1 MNVFERI
8 AAIGVVPV
16 VAIDD
21 SDRAVDL
28 ADALAEGGL
37 PIAEITFRTD
47 AARAA
52 IAAIADSRPDF
63 FVGAGTV
70 VTAQQV
76 AQTKAAGAQFALA
89 PGTDPAMIEAAQAA
103 GLPYAP
109 GIMTPSD
116 LQIATRLGCRFLKFF
131 PAGLAGGPKMLAN
144 IAAPF
149 AHLGLSFNPTGG
161 INPSNMGD
169 WLTEPNVRAV
179 GGTWIATRQDIAD
192 GNWAAIT
199 QNARDAVARVKA
211 VRESKDV

>member
-1 MNVFERI
+1 MTVFDRI

-16 VAIDD
+16 VAIDNAD
-21 SDRAVDL
+21 HAVDL

-47 AARAA
+47 AARDA
-52 IAAIADSRPDF
+52 ITSIAKARPDF

-70 VTAQQV
+70 VTTQQV
-76 AQTKAAGAQFALA
+76 VQTKAAGAQFALA
-89 PGTDPAMIEAAQAA
+89 PGTDPLMIEAAQAA

-116 LQIATRLGCRFLKFF
+116 LQIATRLECRFLKFF
-131 PAGLAGGPKMLAN
+131 PAGLAGGPKMLAI

-149 AHLGLSFNPTGG
+149 AHLALSFNPTGG

-169 WLTEPNVRAV
+169 WLVEPNVRAV

-192 GNWAAIT
+192 GNWAVIT

-211 VRESKDV
+211 TREVQDV

>member
-1 MNVFERI
+1 MTVFDRI

-16 VAIDD
+16 VAIDNAD
-21 SDRAVDL
+21 HAVDL

-47 AARAA
+47 AARDA
-52 IAAIADSRPDF
+52 IASIAKARPDF

-76 AQTKAAGAQFALA
+76 IQTKAAGAQFALA
-89 PGTDPAMIEAAQAA
+89 PGTDSAMIEAAQAA

-149 AHLGLSFNPTGG
+149 AHLGLCFNPTGG
-161 INPSNMGD
+161 IHPSNMGD
-169 WLTEPNVRAV
+169 WLAEPNVRAV

-199 QNARDAVARVKA
+199 QNARDAVVQVKA
-211 VRESKDV
+211 VRESQDV

>member
-1 MNVFERI
+1 MQTAQLTWPTPWQT
-8 AAIGVVPV
+8 AAFRLPRLHF
-16 VAIDD
+16 ARTQPATRLRQ
-21 SDRAVDL
+21 SQRR
-28 ADALAEGGL
+28 GL
-37 PIAEITFRTD
+37 
-47 AARAA
+47 
-52 IAAIADSRPDF
+52 DF

-192 GNWAAIT
+192 GNWDAIT
-199 QNARDAVARVKA
+199 QNARVAVARVKA
-211 VRESKDV
+211 TRESQNV